1 MRLRPFLPVVFL
13 FFLNPF
19 AEPEPGPTPEEPL
32 TLQAEVQPSRVAQ
45 GDVATVLVKA
55 NRPIVG
61 ADGSIA
67 GRSVVVDWNG
77 DTAWAYAGFNNT
89 AALGYREATIHVWVL
104 GGEEASITVGM
115 DVVPMTYD
123 VDYLIIPPGQTGL
136 LDPGLMN
143 REWNELIAITSGV
156 TYQRYWRNP
165 FILPAEG
172 WISSHYGSRR
182 SYNGGPPVDP
192 HQGTDIAAKAG
203 APIHAANSG
212 YASIWN
218 WYVRGNTIMIDH
230 GLGLWSGYYH
240 LAGVTVT
247 DGQYVNQGDLIGYL
261 GATGLAT
268 GPHLH
273 WDVILQG
280 IHTQPLAWT
289 KLTAPY

>member
-1 MRLRPFLPVVFL
+1 MRLRPYLPVVFL

-19 AEPEPGPTPEEPL
+19 SEPDPPPQEPL
-32 TLQAEVQPSRVAQ
+32 TLQAEVQSSRVAQ
-45 GDVATVLVKA
+45 GDIATVLVKA
-55 NRPIVG
+55 NRPIAG
-61 ADGSIA
+61 ADGSVA
-67 GRSVVVDWNG
+67 GRSVLVDWNG
-77 DTAWAYAGFNNT
+77 DSAWAYAGFTNT
-89 AALGYREATIHVWVL
+89 AALGYREATVHVWAL
-104 GGEEASITVGM
+104 GGEQASVTVGF
-115 DVVPMTYD
+115 DVIPMTYD
-123 VDYLIIPPGQTGL
+123 VDYLIIPPGQTDL

-143 REWNELIAITSGV
+143 REWNELVAASSGI

-172 WISSHYGSRR
+172 WIASHYGSRR

-192 HQGTDIAAKAG
+192 HQGTDIAAPAG
-203 APIHAANSG
+203 TPVHAANSG
-212 YASIWN
+212 YAYIWN
-218 WYVRGNTIMIDH
+218 WYVRGNAIMIDH

-240 LAGVTVT
+240 LAGVAVT